1 MKNLGYPAEDV
12 QGFIENETKECKCV
26 GCWKVYGDET
36 YSRRLFAQYKS
47 CKQQLSQAL
56 KDTDGN
62 LLHYLG
68 TELSPITML
77 VMMESIQNGIVENG
91 KRGKATWLYMDCLQK
106 NTTKVRNI
114 KSYLF
119 TILFNAGST
128 MDSYYRAMVN
138 YDMPQFAE

>member
-1 MKNLGYPAEDV
+1 MKLCWIVVLVGISIILVFLYSLVAMSSRTER
-12 QGFIENETKECKCV
+12 FIT
-26 GCWKVYGDET
+26 VYGIRD
-36 YSRRLFAQYKS
+36 
-47 CKQQLSQAL
+47 
-56 KDTDGN
+56 
-62 LLHYLG
+62 LG

-114 KSYLF
+114 KSYLL

>member
-1 MKNLGYPAEDV
+1 MYRDLLKTRPKNVSVWVVGKYT
-12 QGFIENETKECKCV
+12 ET
-26 GCWKVYGDET
+26 W
-36 YSRRLFAQYKS
+36 SRRRKS
-47 CKQQLSQAL
+47 LNSIYAIR
-56 KDTDGN
+56 D
-62 LLHYLG
+62 LG

-114 KSYLF
+114 KSYLL

>member
-1 MKNLGYPAEDV
+1 MYRDLLKTRPKNVSVWVVGKYT
-12 QGFIENETKECKCV
+12 ETKPTVAVCLHNIKAASLNSI
-26 GCWKVYGDET
+26 YGIRD
-36 YSRRLFAQYKS
+36 
-47 CKQQLSQAL
+47 
-56 KDTDGN
+56 
-62 LLHYLG
+62 LG

-114 KSYLF
+114 KSYLL

>member
-26 GCWKVYGDET
+26 VGKYTET
-36 YSRRLFAQYKS
+36 WSRRRKS
-47 CKQQLSQAL
+47 LNSIYGIR
-56 KDTDGN
+56 D
-62 LLHYLG
+62 LG

-114 KSYLF
+114 KSYLL

>member
-1 MKNLGYPAEDV
+1 MNS
-12 QGFIENETKECKCV
+12 I
-26 GCWKVYGDET
+26 YGIRD
-36 YSRRLFAQYKS
+36 
-47 CKQQLSQAL
+47 
-56 KDTDGN
+56 
-62 LLHYLG
+62 LG

-91 KRGKATWLYMDCLQK
+91 KRGKATWLYMDCLQN

-114 KSYLF
+114 KSYLL

>member
-1 MKNLGYPAEDV
+1 MYLEKSWISGGGCTGIYCV
-12 QGFIENETKECKCV
+12 WVVGKYTET
-26 GCWKVYGDET
+26 W
-36 YSRRLFAQYKS
+36 SRRRKS
-47 CKQQLSQAL
+47 LNSIYGIR
-56 KDTDGN
+56 D
-62 LLHYLG
+62 LG

-114 KSYLF
+114 KSYLL

>member
-26 GCWKVYGDET
+26 GCWKVYGT
-36 YSRRLFAQYKS
+36 WSRRRKS
-47 CKQQLSQAL
+47 LNSIYGIR
-56 KDTDGN
+56 D
-62 LLHYLG
+62 LG

-114 KSYLF
+114 KSYLL

>member
-1 MKNLGYPAEDV
+1 MKTRPKNVSVWVVGKYT
-12 QGFIENETKECKCV
+12 ET
-26 GCWKVYGDET
+26 W
-36 YSRRLFAQYKS
+36 SRRRK
-47 CKQQLSQAL
+47 
-56 KDTDGN
+56 
-62 LLHYLG
+62 
-68 TELSPITML
+68 ML

-114 KSYLF
+114 KSYLL

>member
-1 MKNLGYPAEDV
+1 MYRDLLKTRPKNVSAWVVGKYT
-12 QGFIENETKECKCV
+12 ET
-26 GCWKVYGDET
+26 W
-36 YSRRLFAQYKS
+36 SRRRKS
-47 CKQQLSQAL
+47 LNCIYGIR
-56 KDTDGN
+56 D
-62 LLHYLG
+62 LG

-114 KSYLF
+114 KSYLL

>member
-1 MKNLGYPAEDV
+1 MGKLRRISEKMALCNLTME
-12 QGFIENETKECKCV
+12 
-26 GCWKVYGDET
+26 
-36 YSRRLFAQYKS
+36 KS
-47 CKQQLSQAL
+47 PKSI
-56 KDTDGN
+56 
-62 LLHYLG
+62 LLG
-68 TELSPITML
+68 
-77 VMMESIQNGIVENG
+77 MESIQNGIVENG

-114 KSYLF
+114 KSYLL

>member
-1 MKNLGYPAEDV
+1 MYRDLLKTRPKNVSVWVVGKYT
-12 QGFIENETKECKCV
+12 ET
-26 GCWKVYGDET
+26 W
-36 YSRRLFAQYKS
+36 SRRRKS
-47 CKQQLSQAL
+47 LNSIYGIR
-56 KDTDGN
+56 D
-62 LLHYLG
+62 LG

-77 VMMESIQNGIVENG
+77 VMMESIQNGN
-91 KRGKATWLYMDCLQK
+91 MDCLQK

-114 KSYLF
+114 KSYLL

>member
-1 MKNLGYPAEDV
+1 MYRDLLKTRPKNVSVWVVGKYT
-12 QGFIENETKECKCV
+12 ET
-26 GCWKVYGDET
+26 W
-36 YSRRLFAQYKS
+36 SRRRKS
-47 CKQQLSQAL
+47 LNSIYGIR
-56 KDTDGN
+56 D
-62 LLHYLG
+62 LG

-91 KRGKATWLYMDCLQK
+91 KRGKETWLYMDCLQK

-114 KSYLF
+114 KSYLL